1 MKYIA
6 GSMVDHESETEES
19 GRIRLRRN
27 ENKDMG
33 NPNEK
38 SHNDLSSD
46 QDYDL
51 MAEACVDAEA
61 SAVRAER
68 IEMIVKGCALI
79 VVLGTFLAISYI

>member
-6 GSMVDHESETEES
+6 GSMVGHERKTKES

-27 ENKDMG
+27 ENRDMEIR
-33 NPNEK
+33 NEN
-38 SHNDLSSD
+38 SHNDCSSD
-46 QDYDL
+46 HDYDL
-51 MAEACVDAEA
+51 MAQTYGEAEA

-68 IEMIVKGCALI
+68 LEVIVKGCALL

>member
-27 ENKDMG
+27 ENRDMEIR
-33 NPNEK
+33 NEN
-38 SHNDLSSD
+38 SHDDCSSD
-46 QDYDL
+46 RDYDL
-51 MAEACVDAEA
+51 MAQTYGEAEA

-68 IEMIVKGCALI
+68 IEVIVKGCALL